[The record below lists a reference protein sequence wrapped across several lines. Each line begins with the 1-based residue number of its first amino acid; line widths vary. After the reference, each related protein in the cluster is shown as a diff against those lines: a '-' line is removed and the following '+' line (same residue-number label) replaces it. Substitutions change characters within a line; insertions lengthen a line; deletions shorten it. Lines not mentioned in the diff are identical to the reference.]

1 MLKPGRRLTVAEAT
15 VPASNDRGEQLAVKA
30 SATLAVVT
38 AAWSLPT
45 DAEGQSV

>member
-1 MLKPGRRLTVAEAT
+1 VH
-15 VPASNDRGEQLAVKA
+15 VSNGRGEQLVAKA

>member
-1 MLKPGRRLTVAEAT
+1 VH
-15 VPASNDRGEQLAVKA
+15 ASNDRGKQLVAKV

-45 DAEGQSV
+45 DAAGQSV